1 MTLHQRFTYP
11 SGHTTSIESTT
22 DVLEMHM
29 TLYQR
34 FMYVSLNTLYVL
46 ENWTSNFITFFCY
59 KILNS
64 EQKYAVF
71 WKALKIISSPFK
83 SLWTFPYNLSPSK
96 LRASL
101 QYSLCFI
108 NYGFIFYIFFIF
120 TLTYV
125 YYFI

>member
-46 ENWTSNFITFFCY
+46 EN
-59 KILNS
+59 
-64 EQKYAVF
+64 
-71 WKALKIISSPFK
+71 
-83 SLWTFPYNLSPSK
+83 
-96 LRASL
+96 
-101 QYSLCFI
+101 
-108 NYGFIFYIFFIF
+108 
-120 TLTYV
+120 
-125 YYFI
+125 